1 MKIKANTLCWAALLA
16 IAAAPRAVAATLF
29 SGIYSFGDS
38 LSDVGNTSLATGGAR
53 PGPGYYNGRYSNG
66 PVWVEY
72 LAAKL
77 GQPAPTTSLTGG
89 HDYAWAGAFTAG
101 GGQVPSIQLQATGFV
116 SGGGIFLPTDLVT
129 VWGGANDFFFG
140 NPTDFT
146 TPAANIGNIITT
158 LASGGAKN
166 VLLLNLPNLGDLPDT
181 LAGGAGAIAAG
192 YNFTVGFNGLLA
204 TMVPTLEANLG
215 INIWLL
221 DVFGIGTEL
230 HTNPAAFGLTNLTE
244 GALPSGHA
252 ADAAQYAYWDG
263 AHPTTPIHA
272 LYGERAYFWPLSPP
286 ITPPEPST
294 IMILWVFGIGSL
306 LRRARTHDRK

>member
-1 MKIKANTLCWAALLA
+1 MKIKAFTLSWAALLA
-16 IAAAPRAVAATLF
+16 ISVAPGAVAATLF

-38 LSDVGNTSLATGGAR
+38 LSDVGNTSLATGGTK
-53 PGPGYYNGRYSNG
+53 PGPAYYNGRYSNG
-66 PVWVEY
+66 PVWVEQ
-72 LAAKL
+72 LSALL
-77 GQPAPTTSLTGG
+77 GLPAPTKSLTGG
-89 HDYAWAGAFTAG
+89 QDYAWAGAYTAG
-101 GGQVPSIQLQATGFV
+101 GGSVPTLVQQAGLCV
-116 SGGGIFLPTDLVT
+116 SSGSFLPTDLVT

-146 TPAANIGNIITT
+146 SPAANIGNVITT

-166 VLLLNLPNLGDLPDT
+166 VLVLNLPNLGDLPDT

-263 AHPTTPIHA
+263 AHPTAQIQA
-272 LYGERAYFWPLSPP
+272 LFGDRAYKLV
-286 ITPPEPST
+286 PEPSS
-294 IMILWVFGIGSL
+294 IMILWVFGVGL
-306 LRRARTHDRK
+306 LTRRTRMAA